1 MYSIFV
7 KSGTRRK
14 AVRLIKMCL
23 MKLYE
28 GRYESSVLY
37 FFLINVVPRREADC
51 EVCLLRHYQ
60 KEA

>member
-51 EVCLLRHYQ
+51 EVCFLRHYQ